1 LFREY
6 QRVLRPGGKVLLLE
20 ITRPDNRLGKFL
32 LKAYMRAYVPA
43 VTRWLVGSS
52 EAQKLMQ
59 YYWDT
64 IENCVPPEAI
74 LGVMKDVGLVEPV
87 RHVVMKVFSEY
98 SATKAK

>member
-1 LFREY
+1 
-6 QRVLRPGGKVLLLE
+6 
-20 ITRPDNRLGKFL
+20 
-32 LKAYMRAYVPA
+32 
-43 VTRWLVGSS
+43 
-52 EAQKLMQ
+52 MQ